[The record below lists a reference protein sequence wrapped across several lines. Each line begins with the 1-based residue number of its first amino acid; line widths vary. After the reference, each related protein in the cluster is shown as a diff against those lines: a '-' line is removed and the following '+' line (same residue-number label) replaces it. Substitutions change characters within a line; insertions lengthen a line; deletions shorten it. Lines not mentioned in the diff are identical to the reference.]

1 MLRCPEPHREEMLVL
16 SAGEVKD
23 RMVRSGL
30 IGCPVCHKEY
40 PIVRGIVN
48 FRRSQERL
56 AKDSSGPRPAYT
68 PPSPLPSADAEKLQ
82 ALLELS
88 GPGGDVALVGAPGR
102 QAPPLHGLLGGIPLP
117 GPNPPP

>member
-16 SAGEVKD
+16 STGEVKD

-30 IGCPVCHKEY
+30 MGCPVCHKEY

-56 AKDSSGPRPAYT
+56 LIESSGPRPAYA
-68 PPSPLPSADAEKLQ
+68 PPSPLPSADASQLQ
-82 ALLELS
+82 AVLELS
-88 GPGGDVALVGAPGR
+88 VPGSDLVMFGAVVGTAATCLR
-102 QAPPLHGLLGGIPLP
+102 G
-117 GPNPPP
+117 